1 MFHKILKVSF
11 TVLFLSML
19 IIPLVTTNLQREKVS
34 EAEKRK
40 LAAPASFYNEDGTRN
55 TNYTADFETWI
66 NDNIGFRSE
75 MVIQNAKIQFHLFN
89 VLSNNS
95 DMLLGP
101 NGELNYATN
110 DIIRSYQHYDLKSED
125 TLNKIADSYQYY
137 SDYLKAKGIQ
147 FYYYQCWDKH
157 SIYPEYFPRTITQ
170 FGDISKTDQ
179 IVDTLANRTTVNVI
193 SPKQALIDAKDEY
206 ATYSVWG
213 DATHWTQRGA
223 YIGYQLLMDEI
234 NKNNDGRYKVLT
246 EDDYNITITDQG
258 ETLFGG
264 IHKADML
271 ENFEIKDPKAY
282 KTGEEPLLRTQWGD
296 SSHQVFFN
304 DSVDNEDTLLIIG
317 DSYFDGFLYDDLAES
332 FHRVVQVW
340 GEYVGNIEELVEY
353 YHPVIVICENAERCD
368 RTGAM
373 INAAAAMKENLG
385 ISE

>member
-234 NKNNDGRYKVLT
+234 NKKNNGR
-246 EDDYNITITDQG
+246 
-258 ETLFGG
+258 
-264 IHKADML
+264 
-271 ENFEIKDPKAY
+271 
-282 KTGEEPLLRTQWGD
+282 
-296 SSHQVFFN
+296 
-304 DSVDNEDTLLIIG
+304 
-317 DSYFDGFLYDDLAES
+317 
-332 FHRVVQVW
+332 
-340 GEYVGNIEELVEY
+340 
-353 YHPVIVICENAERCD
+353 
-368 RTGAM
+368 
-373 INAAAAMKENLG
+373 
-385 ISE
+385 